1 MKIKFAVIGTS
12 KITKMFLA
20 AAKQD
25 ERFHLQAVYS
35 RNMQTAQIFA
45 KEHQADM
52 FFDDLSDLANCL
64 DIDAVY
70 VASPNSYHAQQ
81 AIQMMEAGKHVLC
94 EKPIAVNTTEFDKM
108 IVTAKK
114 NNVCLMEAML
124 SSFVPNFLVI
134 KNSINKVGHLRK
146 FIASFCQYSSR
157 YPAYLKGEKPNT
169 FNLAFANGS
178 LVDIGIYPLY
188 AAISLFGKPDK
199 IQSQCTKLSSGVD
212 GCGDVLLSYDQL
224 SDKRLN
230 NGKSSQLQ
238 AVISH
243 SKVSSGENVGELQ
256 GELGRI
262 VWQHS
267 SEFNQVKLVMNSGE
281 EQLLSTK
288 QNNNKMVYECQ
299 HFLDLIT
306 DKCIESP
313 VNTWQ
318 LSLYVLNVL
327 EQVRNQQSIV
337 YPNDNV

>member
-12 KITKMFLA
+12 KITKMFLS

-35 RNMQTAQIFA
+35 RNIETALLFA

-52 FFDDLSDLANCL
+52 FYDDLSALAAC
-64 DIDAVY
+64 DEIDAVY
-70 VASPNSYHAQQ
+70 IASPNSHHAQQ
-81 AIQMMEAGKHVLC
+81 AIQMMKGGKHVLC
-94 EKPIAVNTTEFDKM
+94 EKPIAVNANEFEQM
-108 IVTAKK
+108 VATAKQY
-114 NNVCLMEAML
+114 NVCLMEAML
-124 SSFVPNFLVI
+124 SSFVPNFLII
-134 KNSINKVGHLRK
+134 KNSLDKIGPLRK
-146 FIASFCQYSSR
+146 FTASFCQYSSR
-157 YPAYLKGEKPNT
+157 YPAYLKGENPNT

-188 AAISLFGKPDK
+188 AAISLFGMPDK
-199 IQSQCTKLSSGVD
+199 IQSQCSKLASGVD
-212 GCGDVLLSYDQL
+212 GCGDVILSYE
-224 SDKRLN
+224 
-230 NGKSSQLQ
+230 KSLQLQ

-267 SEFNQVKLVMNSGE
+267 SEFNQVKLVMNTGK
-281 EQLLSTK
+281 EQVLTVA
-288 QNNNKMVYECQ
+288 QHENKMVYECQ
-299 HFLDLIT
+299 HFLDLIEN
-306 DKCIESP
+306 KQIEST
-313 VNTWQ
+313 VNSWQ
-318 LSLYVLNVL
+318 LSRHVLTVL